1 VIALIVSTLKQVGA
15 PGSYGFLVLCS
26 AFGFLLI
33 HVWRRPILGRA
44 WLFAVISAYLV
55 LATPVAALYIADALT
70 QYRPVSELAN
80 LPNVDVVITFDGDN
94 VRGRARETLR
104 VFAAWPS
111 ARILLFGDDWL
122 RDELL
127 AGGIPP
133 GRITLDPRPPNT
145 IEQMVAVRD
154 YVRAHPHEA
163 AAVVASRLQMPR
175 IAAIAGTM
183 QLHIA
188 LLPSP
193 ADVEPPREGPDRW
206 LPRYTALRISR
217 DTIYEYAALIYY
229 RWKGFT
235 QVDRNPL
242 RG

>member
-26 AFGFLLI
+26 AMGFLLI

-44 WLFAVISAYLV
+44 WLFAIISVYLV
-55 LATPVAALYIADALT
+55 LATPVAALHIADALT
-70 QYRPVSELAN
+70 QYRPVPELTR
-80 LPNVDVVITFDGDN
+80 LPIVDVVITFGGDN
-94 VRGRARETLR
+94 LRGRARETLR

-111 ARILLFGDDWL
+111 ARIVLFGDDWL
-122 RDELL
+122 RDQLL

-133 GRITLDPRPPNT
+133 GQISHDPRPPNT

-154 YVRAHPHEA
+154 YVRTHPHEA
-163 AAVVASRLQMPR
+163 TAVVASRLQMPR
-175 IAAIAGTM
+175 IAAIADTM
-183 QLHIA
+183 RLHIT
-188 LLPSP
+188 LLPSA
-193 ADVEPPREGPDRW
+193 ADVEPPRAGPDRW

-217 DTIYEYAALIYY
+217 DAIYEYAALIYY

-235 QVDRNPL
+235 QTDRNPL
-242 RG
+242 SG